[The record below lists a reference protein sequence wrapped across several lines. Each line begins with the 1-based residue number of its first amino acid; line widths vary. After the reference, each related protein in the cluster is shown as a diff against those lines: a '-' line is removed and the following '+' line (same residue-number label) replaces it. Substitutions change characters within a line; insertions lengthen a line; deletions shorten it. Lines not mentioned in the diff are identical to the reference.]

1 METIDRQPNNFW
13 TYNNGVTALVNNY
26 SVTEDEDEDGE
37 EQHLSISGITIIN
50 GAQTT
55 GAISSV
61 DALKDAWVPSRFIV
75 CSDTDIID
83 DIINNNNKQNE
94 ILPSDL
100 RSNDKTQNR
109 LRAEFEPYVKLYYSG
124 GRCGN
129 GRPSRSKEI
138 LEAVPI
144 DKKVL

>member
-55 GAISSV
+55 GTISSV
-61 DALKDAWVPSRFIV
+61 DALKDAWVPIRFIV

-124 GRCGN
+124 GRRGN

-138 LEAVPI
+138 LDPI
-144 DKKVL
+144 GDQRKR

>member
-26 SVTEDEDEDGE
+26 SVTEDEDGE

-61 DALKDAWVPSRFIV
+61 DALKDAWVPIRFIV

-83 DIINNNNKQNE
+83 DIINNNN
-94 ILPSDL
+94 
-100 RSNDKTQNR
+100 
-109 LRAEFEPYVKLYYSG
+109 
-124 GRCGN
+124 
-129 GRPSRSKEI
+129 
-138 LEAVPI
+138 
-144 DKKVL
+144 